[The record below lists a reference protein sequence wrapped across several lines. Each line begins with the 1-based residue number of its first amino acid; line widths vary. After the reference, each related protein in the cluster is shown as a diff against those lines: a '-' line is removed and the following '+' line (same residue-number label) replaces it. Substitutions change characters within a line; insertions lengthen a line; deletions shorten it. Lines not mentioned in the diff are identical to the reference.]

1 MGRLMFVD
9 IQPLVW
15 LVPNMRRRYRSKSRC
30 GAGEH
35 RAAGGWD
42 SMGASKI
49 RARCRGIYIEL
60 AMRPRCWWV
69 PTRLHV
75 G

>member
-30 GAGEH
+30 GAGGH
-35 RAAGGWD
+35 RADEVGYRL
-42 SMGASKI
+42 GA
-49 RARCRGIYIEL
+49 
-60 AMRPRCWWV
+60 
-69 PTRLHV
+69 TDRLRV
-75 G
+75 DDI